1 MTARGLSVTGVVDLL
16 PLISLAA
23 DADSQVL
30 TGYPTIGNRP
40 SSGTPT
46 VTVTNFT
53 PLLVSFLRHDGADSD
68 GSRRD
73 YAVAGAP
80 GLSGPAH
87 RDGRKGRAG
96 VLWRPDGR

>member
-1 MTARGLSVTGVVDLL
+1 MTDVVYQL

-23 DADSQVL
+23 DADGQVF
-30 TGYPTIGNRP
+30 TGYTTIGNRQP
-40 SSGTPT
+40 LGTPT

-53 PLLVSFLRHDGADSD
+53 PLLVSFLRRDGADSD